1 MIVCPWSVTL
11 RFPVLHEKPW
21 SLVMPQIQLTGCDVK
36 MVLFCFQL
44 FMSCLINLQNEQIL
58 NEVSYHHN
66 HDNPRR
72 QHHHHYLNRHCSRHL
87 IYHHFHCYRC
97 HHAPRL
103 VISIYNN
110 IESSQSHA
118 VTCYGAWRQHLEM
131 IQCGF
136 SS

>member
-1 MIVCPWSVTL
+1 MFEKMQCSKISASENLFNFIWISRIVIRINMIVCPWTVTL

-21 SLVMPQIQLTGCDVK
+21 SLVMPQIQFTGCYVK

-87 IYHHFHCYRC
+87 IYHHFHSHRC
-97 HHAPRL
+97 HHTPRL
-103 VISIYNN
+103 VISI
-110 IESSQSHA
+110 
-118 VTCYGAWRQHLEM
+118 
-131 IQCGF
+131 
-136 SS
+136 